1 MAGSDSKKNRCFGQV
16 PAGIEFW
23 CFIEF
28 ISFLFFLWVFQSY
41 QYYPLLALEI
51 LCWWLDF
58 PVSVVASD
66 SKITNGTRQILILI
80 STISN
85 ILWFFLLLWVYNI
98 RFPDSLHLHYSSL
111 LYAIDRNKAIMTSRG
126 KRHSCLHFLLQSMHL
141 LNPDIWVSLSLSL
154 FLKKKKKILFLFL
167 VLILFSVSYLQQMYV
182 DEKLKVTLQFK
193 MLEFLHRICLQ
204 MWFHWK

>member
-126 KRHSCLHFLLQSMHL
+126 KRHSLFFSTLIVKSRSIETLDPHRFHTALRIRAFWKLLPPL
-141 LNPDIWVSLSLSL
+141 REPVRA
-154 FLKKKKKILFLFL
+154 K
-167 VLILFSVSYLQQMYV
+167 
-182 DEKLKVTLQFK
+182 
-193 MLEFLHRICLQ
+193 
-204 MWFHWK
+204 